1 MRAGTDA
8 DHPGPLVTAS
18 DIERDARSA
27 EQARGGLGDLLQR
40 ALGIA
45 RRVGDGAEDFGAAGL
60 TIAVSTQFA
69 QEPGVFHRA
78 GGLLRDRFVAL
89 GQTRLEPLFKLG
101 NPAPEI
107 GHHVL
112 GKRGHSLKSILP
124 RAWWRRLKYQHTRPG
139 CRFIWRAGRQCH
151 LPLKTGQ
158 CLIIPPRTHL
168 CQRHPG
174 VFPRPGVPQRAN
186 AQVPDLETSVS
197 LLVMN
202 SNSTGTPSL
211 VFAMP
216 RRMAGMMSSGFV
228 TRSPWPPKARAIAA

>member
-27 EQARGGLGDLLQR
+27 EQARSGLGDLLQR

-45 RRVGDGAEDFGAAGL
+45 RRVGDGAQDFGAAGL

-89 GQTRLEPLFKLG
+89 GQTRLQSLLKLG

-107 GHHVL
+107 GTTAL
-112 GKRGHSLKSILP
+112 GRRGHSLKSIFP
-124 RAWWRRLKYQHTRPG
+124 RAWCGRLNYHITLR
-139 CRFIWRAGRQCH
+139 
-151 LPLKTGQ
+151 
-158 CLIIPPRTHL
+158 
-168 CQRHPG
+168 
-174 VFPRPGVPQRAN
+174 V
-186 AQVPDLETSVS
+186 
-197 LLVMN
+197 
-202 SNSTGTPSL
+202 
-211 VFAMP
+211 
-216 RRMAGMMSSGFV
+216 SGF
-228 TRSPWPPKARAIAA
+228 

>member
-8 DHPGPLVTAS
+8 DHPGPFVTTG
-18 DIERDARSA
+18 DIERDARGA
-27 EQARGGLGDLLQR
+27 EQASGGLGDLLQR

-45 RRVGDGAEDFGAAGL
+45 RRVGDGAQDFGAGGL

-89 GQTRLEPLFKLG
+89 GQTRLQSLLKLG

-124 RAWWRRLKYQHTRPG
+124 RAWWRRAQISAYPSGLPVHM
-139 CRFIWRAGRQCH
+139 AGW
-151 LPLKTGQ
+151 P
-158 CLIIPPRTHL
+158 
-168 CQRHPG
+168 
-174 VFPRPGVPQRAN
+174 
-186 AQVPDLETSVS
+186 
-197 LLVMN
+197 
-202 SNSTGTPSL
+202 
-211 VFAMP
+211 AMP
-216 RRMAGMMSSGFV
+216 FAPQNRSMSDYS
-228 TRSPWPPKARAIAA
+228 TPDASLPAPP